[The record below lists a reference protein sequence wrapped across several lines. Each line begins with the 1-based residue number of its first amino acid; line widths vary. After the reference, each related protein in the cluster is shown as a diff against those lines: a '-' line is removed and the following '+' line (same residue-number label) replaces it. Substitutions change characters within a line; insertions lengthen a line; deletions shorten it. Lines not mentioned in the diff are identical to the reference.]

1 MKSTHNTVP
10 ARFVKTMLEVA
21 AEKVDNTDTLL
32 QNIGIDPKL
41 IDGDKPVSALLY
53 SELHHRI
60 IELVQDEWFGM
71 LSGGSVPK
79 GATRLLCQAVVNAR
93 DLEQA
98 IQRMAEFFEICKGF
112 KVKNVHDVVGDKVII
127 KSQKLDFGD
136 AQEFA
141 DLIAAT
147 SPATIKATISAQH
160 GFLSWLAGKHLPIT
174 DIYYPFAEHQDSH
187 SRLSSNVHFHYEQA
201 FFGHAFDNKYL
212 RHPIVQTDESI
223 EDFMRKVPYYGLI
236 KRSVD
241 ESVMSQVKAI
251 LAKSI
256 GASFPQA
263 SEVSELL
270 HMSVTTLYR
279 HLNNEGTSFQQLKNE
294 SRMEAAI
301 HYLNRPEINTSA
313 ISEMLSF
320 ENPSTFYRAF
330 KKWTGM
336 PPGEYRKQ
344 LLAKTQ
350 PAD

>member
-1 MKSTHNTVP
+1 MKSAQNTVP
-10 ARFVKTMLEVA
+10 ARFVKTMLDVA
-21 AEKVDNTDTLL
+21 AEKVNDTDTLL
-32 QNIGIDPKL
+32 QNLGIDPAT
-41 IDGDKPVSALLY
+41 IDKDRPVSALLY
-53 SELHHRI
+53 GELHHQI

-79 GATRLLCQAVVNAR
+79 GATRLMCQAVVNAR
-93 DLEQA
+93 NLEQA

-112 KVKNVHDVVGDKVII
+112 KVKNVHIVEGNKAII
-127 KSQKLDFGD
+127 KSQKLDYGD
-136 AQEFA
+136 PGEFA
-141 DLIAAT
+141 ELIAAT

-160 GFLSWLAGKHLPIT
+160 GFLSWLIGKHLPIS
-174 DIYYPFAEHQDSH
+174 DIYYPFAESADKH
-187 SRLSSNVHFHYEQA
+187 SRISRSVSFHYEQP
-201 FFGHAFDNKYL
+201 FFGHAFDKKYL
-212 RHPIVQTDESI
+212 SRPIVQTDDSI

-256 GASFPQA
+256 GESFPQA
-263 SEVSELL
+263 SEVAELL

-301 HYLNRPEINTSA
+301 HYLNRPEINTSD
-313 ISEMLSF
+313 ISELLSF

-350 PAD
+350 TND